1 MPKAY
6 CYKMPE
12 DKAEYLRKTGRD
24 EMKPKIATLKVFIEL
39 SDHSWIEKV
48 RDADGKG
55 TTCGSKGM
63 ERIIEETWL
72 NIALNNLEGAIIW
85 NRLNR

>member
-24 EMKPKIATLKVFIEL
+24 EMKPKLATLKVFIEL
-39 SDHSWIEKV
+39 SDHSWIEKI
-48 RDADGKG
+48 RDADGKQITSG
-55 TTCGSKGM
+55 GGSEKNFD
-63 ERIIEETWL
+63 EVWL
-72 NIALNNLEGAIIW
+72 DIALNNLKEAI
-85 NRLNR
+85 LNG